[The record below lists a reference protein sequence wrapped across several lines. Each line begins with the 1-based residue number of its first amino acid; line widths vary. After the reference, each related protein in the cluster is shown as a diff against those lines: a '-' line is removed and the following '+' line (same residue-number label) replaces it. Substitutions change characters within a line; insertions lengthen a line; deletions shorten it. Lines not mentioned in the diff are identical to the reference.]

1 MGRKEV
7 KVPRPLRIF
16 SNSKVYHIIL
26 KGIDSQTIFYDDQDR
41 NFFLK
46 QISITKNE
54 FNYIVYAYCLMVNH
68 VHLVI
73 KCEDIFLSKAMQS
86 LLVRYVSYFNRKYK
100 RTGPLMQNR
109 FKSKNI
115 EYEKYFIDLC
125 RYVHRN
131 PEKAGISLTQDYEWS
146 SYKEYIGR
154 EKIFNKDI
162 LLYFFDN
169 NINEFVKNTLK
180 INDIEDM
187 KEYVEYEMIDKLVD
201 EKLIQYII
209 KKFNIDSVSDIPSF
223 FKNKE
228 KDELEKILKEI
239 SNIEG
244 TNVTQVARI
253 TRLGRRCIDKMWEK

>member
-1 MGRKEV
+1 M
-7 KVPRPLRIF
+7 PRPLRFF

-26 KGIDSQTIFYDDQDR
+26 KGIDSQVIFYDNQDR

-46 QISITKNE
+46 QISITKSE

-109 FKSKNI
+109 FKSKNV
-115 EYEKYFIDLC
+115 EYEKYFIDVC

-131 PEKAGISLTQDYEWS
+131 PEKAGIALTQDYEWS
-146 SYKEYIGR
+146 SYKEYIGE
-154 EKIFNKDI
+154 EKIINKSA
-162 LLYFFDN
+162 LLYYLN
-169 NINEFVKNTLK
+169 NDIEEFIKNTLK
-180 INDIEDM
+180 NNDLDDL
-187 KEYVEYEMIDKLVD
+187 KEYAEYEMIDKLID
-201 EKLIQYII
+201 EQLIQYII
-209 KKFNIDSVSDIPSF
+209 RKFNIDGVSNIPSF
-223 FKNKE
+223 FKNKD

-244 TNVTQVARI
+244 TNVTQIARI
-253 TRLGRRCIDKMWEK
+253 TRLGRRCIEKAWKK